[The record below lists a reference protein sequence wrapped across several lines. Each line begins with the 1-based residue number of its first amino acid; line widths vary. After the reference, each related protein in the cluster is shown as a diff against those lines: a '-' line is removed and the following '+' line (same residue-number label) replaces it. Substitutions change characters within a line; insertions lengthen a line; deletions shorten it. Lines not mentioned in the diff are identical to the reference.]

1 MPPPPDSLAAT
12 AIQGTEADGPLLR
25 RFNPAERWVHRGF
38 AVLMTVDML
47 TALALYS
54 STLSNTIGQR
64 GLVRAIHVYV
74 GLALPLP
81 LLLGTLSSA
90 YRSDAR
96 RLNRFT
102 ADDWRWLNPRER
114 RRAPVSTGKF
124 NAGQKLNTALTAG
137 ATAVLLGTGLVMYLR
152 QATPL
157 DWRIGAT
164 FVHGWTAFSL
174 TALVLGHIVL
184 ATLDAGARGGLRTGF
199 VTRTW
204 AARHH
209 GEWLRECGG
218 GVPAGIP
225 GPDERP

>member
-1 MPPPPDSLAAT
+1 MLPLPEAAGPAEAPPAERDMR
-12 AIQGTEADGPLLR
+12 LR
-25 RFNPAERWVHRGF
+25 RFTPAERWVHRAF
-38 AVLMTVDML
+38 AVLMTVDMI

-54 STLSNTIGQR
+54 STLSNTLGQR
-64 GLVRAIHVYV
+64 DLIRTLHVYV

-90 YRSDAR
+90 YRADAR

-102 ADDWRWLNPRER
+102 ADDWRWLSVRQR
-114 RRAPVSTGKF
+114 RLGPVPTGKF
-124 NAGQKLNTALTAG
+124 NAGQKLNTALTVG

-152 QATPL
+152 QLTPL

-164 FVHGWTAFSL
+164 FVHGWAAFSL

-184 ATLDAGARGGLRTGF
+184 ATADAGARTGLRTGF
-199 VTRTW
+199 VPRDW

-209 GEWLRECGG
+209 GEWLRECDCL
-218 GVPAGIP
+218 PAEIP
-225 GPDERP
+225 GREERL